1 MKPLSITA
9 EPQGDGVRVVFT
21 GELDIAGAREA
32 EEALRQAESDGGS
45 ALTIDLRG
53 LTFMDSTGL
62 RLLVAADRRAGESG
76 RTLRIVRGP
85 DPIQRVLDLT
95 GLGDRLPLVD
105 EP

>member
-1 MKPLSITA
+1 
-9 EPQGDGVRVVFT
+9 VRVAFT

-32 EEALRQAESDGGS
+32 EEAVRQAESGGGES

-62 RLLVAADRRAGESG
+62 RLLVAADRRAHEAG

-85 DPIQRVLDLT
+85 DAIQRVLELT
-95 GLGDRLPLVD
+95 GLGDKLPLVD
-105 EP
+105 E